1 MDVRD
6 LLMVVKR
13 QSQLQDKA
21 DAHTTILDGFG
32 LDSSPQILILSS
44 DRGKNA
50 QAPQEIPLNDW
61 GTGAGAGD
69 SDLYAWN
76 ARHV

>member
-1 MDVRD
+1 MRD

-13 QSQLQDKA
+13 QLQLQDKA

-44 DRGKNA
+44 DRGKKLKLLRKY
-50 QAPQEIPLNDW
+50 P
-61 GTGAGAGD
+61 
-69 SDLYAWN
+69 
-76 ARHV
+76 

>member
-1 MDVRD
+1 MRD

-13 QSQLQDKA
+13 QWQLQDKA

-44 DRGKNA
+44 DRGKKLLLKLLRKH
-50 QAPQEIPLNDW
+50 P
-61 GTGAGAGD
+61 
-69 SDLYAWN
+69 
-76 ARHV
+76 